1 MIYIIF
7 FFIIFI
13 YIIFIFNEIKE
24 PEKYTSID
32 LSHNLL
38 TKLPQNLSIFT
49 NLIILNILD
58 NKFNDYKQLSLS
70 LSTLPKLQVLTLDLA
85 TQEAMIM
92 ILTALPNLT
101 KLNGEK
107 TNDTTLQQ
115 SMLSKSAVTNN
126 INVNT
131 NANNDNNNGNNGIY
145 INLNMED
152 EESNDDNERREL
164 SLNDET
170 NIFEYVC
177 KNLNNDMFNKKFQNK
192 LRSEIS
198 KINANLDIPNYL
210 YNVHII
216 KSKLEIYNFI
226 QDEIMNM
233 LLDEDSLNLSKIYTN
248 KISNNVTLN
257 IFKIIREK
265 IKANQN
271 QLFELAVSF
280 YDKKNN
286 ELNYSVTK
294 DNKNKISSKRNLLNE
309 NSLNFNFFNKEM
321 ISKNELLSI
330 LNDIYQYNYSKN
342 KTNSESIMNSID
354 SFLLRKYGLKSI
366 ASFWKNKIMEG
377 IEFYHEN
384 DNEVRLF
391 KKIIENK
398 IDDYYYISYKEL
410 KRNCVSILIKLIKE
424 KNRSIK
430 NEEIEQILKEKINNN
445 YLAYFEWTKMVNVLY
460 GENSQ
465 EYINEVDSYIED
477 MNNKNEKYQ
486 EINLNKENDKN
497 ILFDDF
503 VNELFD
509 IQINLREKNKE
520 IISKLFKEKDVD
532 NDGYLNKNEFIDFI
546 KSFSKLLYVD
556 ESLIDE
562 LLKSK
567 KNINFI
573 SLTDCIEIIFENF
586 NFNS

>member
-1 MIYIIF
+1 MEINLSNKNIKDF
-7 FFIIFI
+7 NN
-13 YIIFIFNEIKE
+13 IFNEIKE

-126 INVNT
+126 ININT

-198 KINANLDIPNYL
+198 KINENLDIPNYL

-226 QDEIMNM
+226 QEEIMNM
-233 LLDEDSLNLSKIYTN
+233 LLNEDSLNLSKIYTN
-248 KISNNVTLN
+248 KIRNNAILN

-286 ELNYSVTK
+286 ELNYSGTK
-294 DNKNKISSKRNLLNE
+294 DNKNQISSKRNLLNE

-321 ISKNELLSI
+321 ISKNELLSK

-342 KTNSESIMNSID
+342 KTNSGSIANSID

-377 IEFYHEN
+377 IEFYHES
-384 DNEVRLF
+384 DNEVSLF

-398 IDDYYYISYKEL
+398 IEDYYYFSYKEL

-430 NEEIEQILKEKINNN
+430 NEEIEKILKEKINNN
-445 YLAYFEWTKMVNVLY
+445 YLEYFEWKKMINVLY
-460 GENSQ
+460 GENTQ

-477 MNNKNEKYQ
+477 INNKNEKYQ

-509 IQINLREKNKE
+509 IQINLREKNKD

-546 KSFSKLLYVD
+546 KSFSKMLYVD

-573 SLTDCIEIIFENF
+573 SLTDCIEIIFANF

>member
-1 MIYIIF
+1 MEINLSNKNIKDFNI
-7 FFIIFI
+7 
-13 YIIFIFNEIKE
+13 IFNEIKE
-24 PEKYTSID
+24 PEKYVSMDI
-32 LSHNLL
+32 SHNLL
-38 TKLPQNLSIFT
+38 TKLPQNLSMFS

-70 LSTLPKLQVLTLDLA
+70 LSTLPKLQELTLDLA
-85 TQEAMIM
+85 TQEAVIM

-115 SMLSKSAVTNN
+115 SVMSKSAVTNN
-126 INVNT
+126 KNVNS
-131 NANNDNNNGNNGIY
+131 NNDNNNNGNNGVVN
-145 INLNMED
+145 NLNLEEED
-152 EESNDDNERREL
+152 SNDDNERREL

-198 KINANLDIPNYL
+198 KINENLDIPNYL
-210 YNVHII
+210 YNAHII

-226 QDEIMNM
+226 QDEITNV
-233 LLDEDSLNLSKIYTN
+233 LLNEDSLNLSNIYTN
-248 KISNNVTLN
+248 KMNNNVILN

-265 IKANQN
+265 IKENQN
-271 QLFELAVSF
+271 QLFELAISF

-286 ELNYSVTK
+286 EINCSVTK
-294 DNKNKISSKRNLLNE
+294 DNNNQISSKRNLLNE
-309 NSLNFNFFNKEM
+309 NCLNFNFFNKEM

-342 KTNSESIMNSID
+342 KANNKSISNSID

-377 IEFYHEN
+377 IEFYHET
-384 DNEVRLF
+384 DSEVNIF

-398 IDDYYYISYKEL
+398 IDDYYYFSYKEL

-424 KNRSIK
+424 KNKNIK
-430 NEEIEQILKEKINNN
+430 NEEIEKILKDKINNN
-445 YLAYFEWTKMVNVLY
+445 YLAYFEWTKIINVLY
-460 GENSQ
+460 GENNQ
-465 EYINEVDSYIED
+465 EYINEVISYIED
-477 MNNKNEKYQ
+477 MDNKNEKYQ
-486 EINLNKENDKN
+486 EINNNKENDKN

-503 VNELFD
+503 VNEIFN
-509 IQINLREKNKE
+509 IQVNLREKNKE
-520 IISKLFKEKDVD
+520 IISKLFREKDVD
-532 NDGYLNKNEFIDFI
+532 NDGYLNKNEFFDFI

-556 ESLIDE
+556 ESLINE

-573 SLTDCIEIIFENF
+573 SFTDCVKIIFDNF
-586 NFNS
+586 NFNT